1 MKSLA
6 LILFCLLFSYTG
18 LTQSDDE
25 RTILPNKTWAM
36 ESNYH
41 VLGSGGQED
50 ITTTYSYL
58 ISETTTLID
67 GKEYSSLHHI
77 DQNSD
82 TIYNYQ
88 YLREEG
94 GIIYCFKNQEESS
107 IIDFNLEVGEILGSN
122 DLVIDIDSINL
133 LDGSVSKRLHIS
145 LQQNPNWITFL
156 IEGVTLNITPP
167 NTLGSGF
174 EWIGDRI
181 LCVSN
186 EDALLYSVN
195 GEVCGFTSSVAKT
208 QSASNTI
215 IYPNPVHNSFSVLN
229 LSERAQGNILNLQGE
244 ITIKVNVA
252 EHIDISELAPG
263 IYFLQILDKVN
274 SVIKFVKL

>member
-82 TIYNYQ
+82 TIYN
-88 YLREEG
+88 LSL
-94 GIIYCFKNQEESS
+94 I
-107 IIDFNLEVGEILGSN
+107 
-122 DLVIDIDSINL
+122 
-133 LDGSVSKRLHIS
+133 HI
-145 LQQNPNWITFL
+145 
-156 IEGVTLNITPP
+156 
-167 NTLGSGF
+167 
-174 EWIGDRI
+174 
-181 LCVSN
+181 
-186 EDALLYSVN
+186 
-195 GEVCGFTSSVAKT
+195 
-208 QSASNTI
+208 
-215 IYPNPVHNSFSVLN
+215 
-229 LSERAQGNILNLQGE
+229 
-244 ITIKVNVA
+244 
-252 EHIDISELAPG
+252 
-263 IYFLQILDKVN
+263 
-274 SVIKFVKL
+274 